1 MIYGQNQQVEGHNG
15 VHADRDAELLG
26 HIKEMI
32 NHYQKYQ
39 REAEKRGDRANA
51 YRLDG
56 AMGALSDLRQQM
68 LRQ

>member
-1 MIYGQNQQVEGHNG
+1 MISGQNQQVGALNG
-15 VHADRDAELLG
+15 ARTERDAELLS
-26 HIKEMI
+26 HIKDMI

>member
-1 MIYGQNQQVEGHNG
+1 MIYGQNQPVEAFTGAN
-15 VHADRDAELLG
+15 AERDAALLS
-26 HIKEMI
+26 HIKDMI
-32 NHYQKYQ
+32 NHYQYYQ

>member
-1 MIYGQNQQVEGHNG
+1 MIYGQNQHVEASTG
-15 VHADRDAELLG
+15 AQTDRDAELLS
-26 HIKEMI
+26 HIKDMI
-32 NHYQKYQ
+32 NFYHKHQ

-68 LRQ
+68 LRH